1 MKFIPI
7 MEISGQIMT
16 LIDETKEELVIVS
29 PYIKINTWKKIK
41 KCIQRAI
48 DKGVKITVYAR
59 KNADQDLTDLIHF
72 KVNLILVQDLHAKIY
87 LNENYAIVSSQNM
100 IEYSD
105 ENSIDFAYS
114 TETDLERLQLEKL
127 INQYL
132 KIHDVKNEV
141 IFEEKKINFRNENS
155 NNQDVT
161 NKEFLKDFEINK
173 ISNVFQEKYTD
184 VRING
189 RSTYVFCNKL
199 FCFGDVMFREGY
211 EIRFNHSVLDFVS
224 ILKIIKELNLETL
237 NYKYLSN
244 CKMKNNHPDTMIFIP
259 QYYNNIDKLIEDYI
273 KLTEIIYKETS
284 KYTKRNN

>member
-7 MEISGQIMT
+7 MEISSQIMT

-29 PYIKINTWKKIK
+29 PYIKIKTWNKIK
-41 KCIQRAI
+41 KCLQRAV
-48 DKGVKITVYAR
+48 DRGVNITVYAR

-72 KVNLILVQDLHAKIY
+72 KVKLVLIQDLHAKIY

-114 TETDLERLQLEKL
+114 TETDLERLQLDKL

-132 KIHDVKNEV
+132 KIHDLKKEV
-141 IFEEKKINFRNENS
+141 NFEEKKKNLGNEKS
-155 NNQDVT
+155 NNQDFDNT
-161 NKEFLKDFEINK
+161 EFLKDFEIKK
-173 ISNVFQEKYTD
+173 IFDVFQEKYKSG
-184 VRING
+184 RINNP
-189 RSTYVFCNKL
+189 STYVFCNKL

-211 EIRFNHSVLDFVS
+211 EIRFNHNQLDFVS
-224 ILKIIKELNLETL
+224 ILKTLKELNLKEL
-237 NYKYLSN
+237 NYKYSNN

-259 QYYNNIDKLIEDYI
+259 QKFDSIDKLIEDYI
-273 KLTEIIYKETS
+273 ELTELIHKETS
-284 KYTKRNN
+284 KYILAK